1 MNFEHFVDPAFE
13 QFMICLH
20 LFIQANRDFS
30 LIKTHYFSSR
40 IL

>member
-13 QFMICLH
+13 QFMLALH
-20 LFIQANRDFS
+20 LFIQADRDFS
-30 LIKTHYFSSR
+30 LLKTTHYHSR